1 MQFQR
6 LDDAEKDKYTT
17 NNEESNNNDTVTEN
31 VDAEGSLDENSID
44 KILGDPDIND
54 FDNIFSLGEK
64 AG

>member
-1 MQFQR
+1 M
-6 LDDAEKDKYTT
+6 LKK
-17 NNEESNNNDTVTEN
+17 
-31 VDAEGSLDENSID
+31 SLDENSID